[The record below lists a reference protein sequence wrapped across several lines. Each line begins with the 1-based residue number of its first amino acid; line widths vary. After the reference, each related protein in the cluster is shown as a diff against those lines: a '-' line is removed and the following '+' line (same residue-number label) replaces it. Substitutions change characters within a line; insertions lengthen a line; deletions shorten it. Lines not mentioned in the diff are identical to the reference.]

1 MQAIHNTLFLFAA
14 AIFLIFLSSI
24 EPPLAFSESASGG
37 VEAEK
42 AETAGPQAATKFL
55 STIQLT
61 EAEKQWL
68 EDHKTVRVSGPR
80 AFPPF
85 HFFDTNGDVHGIA
98 ADYVQL
104 ILKHLQLTP
113 DIKSNLFWPDVL
125 KKAKARE
132 IDLISIAAKSGDR
145 EEYLAYTKPFVSFP
159 LIIVT
164 RSEAP
169 FVGGMRHLQR
179 KKVALV
185 KGNITYDWIV
195 KDGIEVDPL
204 FVKTPLDALQAV
216 ASGEADVAIENLAAA
231 TYLILRNGLSNL
243 KIAAPTHYKSYDL
256 HIAVRKDWPE
266 LVSIIDKILLDIT
279 PEQQLEML
287 NKWLKVS
294 YEHGIKKEDVVKW
307 TLAVICIFGVVLL
320 AVWLWNRRLRK
331 EIDERK
337 RAEHVLAESETRFKA
352 LHNASFGGIA
362 IHDQGVILEANQG
375 LADISGYSTEE
386 LIGMDGLLLIAEK
399 SRDFVMSKILS
410 GYEKPYEAFGI
421 RKNGEEYPLRLEARN
436 VPYKGKP
443 VRTVEFRDITEQ
455 KQAEKALELTRFSIE
470 HASDSIYWTTPDGTF
485 VDVNEA
491 ACQALGY
498 SREELLQINISEVKP
513 DYSMEM
519 WREHFDNLRKNG
531 SLSFE
536 AEQRTKEGKIVPVEI
551 VANYVQ
557 FDDEEFNCA
566 FIRDISDRKHAEE
579 ERLAFEKQ
587 LLHTQ
592 KLESLGVMAGGIAH
606 DFNNLLTSIMGNAD
620 LALIRLSPESPAITN
635 LKNIEKATARAAD
648 LAKQMLAYSGK
659 GKFVVENI
667 DLNNLLKEMMHML
680 EVSVSKKAV
689 LRFNEFQPLPS
700 VEADATQL
708 RQVIMNLI
716 INGSEAIGDRSGVIA
731 ISTGCIECDD
741 RYLEDAWVDE
751 DISPGL
757 YVYIEITDTG
767 CGMDSETRAKLF
779 DPFFTTKFTGR
790 GLGMAAVLGIIR
802 GHKGAI
808 KIYSEV
814 DKGTSFKILLPASQ
828 KPAELFNGRGNTHDN
843 WQGSGTVLLADDE
856 ESVRAIS
863 SEMLKE
869 LGFDTITANN
879 GREAVDKFR
888 DNPDISFVILDL
900 TMPHMDGEQCFRELR
915 KLQPDVQVILS
926 SGFSD
931 EEVTGKFVGRGLVGF
946 IQKPYK
952 ISALREIIQKM
963 M

>member
-1 MQAIHNTLFLFAA
+1 MQAAQSTVLIFTASVFLF
-14 AIFLIFLSSI
+14 FFTSLL
-24 EPPLAFSESASGG
+24 PPEAFSESSTGR
-37 VEAEK
+37 VRTEEAG
-42 AETAGPQAATKFL
+42 TATPQAQTKQGFRL
-55 STIQLT
+55 QLT
-61 EAEKQWL
+61 EDEKRWL
-68 EDHKTVRVSGPR
+68 QGHNSVRISGPR

-85 HFFDTNGDVHGIA
+85 YFFDKNGDVHGIA
-98 ADYVQL
+98 ADYVSL
-104 ILKHLQLTP
+104 ILKYLQLTP
-113 DIKSNLFWPDVL
+113 DIQANLFWPDVL

-145 EEYLAYTKPFVSFP
+145 EEYLTFTKPFVSFP

-164 RSEAP
+164 REKTP
-169 FVGGMRHLQR
+169 FIGGMRHLQGKR
-179 KKVALV
+179 VALV

-195 KDGIEVDPL
+195 KDEIEVVPL
-204 FVKTPLDALQAV
+204 FVKTPLEALQAV
-216 ASGEADVAIENLAAA
+216 ASGEAEAAVENLAAA
-231 TYLILRNGLSNL
+231 TYLILHNGLSNL

-256 HIAVRKDWPE
+256 HIAIRKDWPE
-266 LVSIIDKILLDIT
+266 LVSIIDKILLGIT

-287 NKWLKVS
+287 NKWLKVR
-294 YEHGIKKEDVVKW
+294 YEHGINKEDVVQW
-307 TLAVICIFGVVLL
+307 TLAVIVVFGTVLL

-331 EIDERK
+331 EIDERT
-337 RAEHVLAESETRFKA
+337 RTEHILAESETRFKA

-362 IHDQGVILEANQG
+362 IHDKGLILEVNQG
-375 LADISGYSTEE
+375 LANISGYSTEE
-386 LIGMDGLLLIAEK
+386 LIGMDGLQLIAEQ

-410 GYEKPYEAFGI
+410 GYEKPYEAFGL
-421 RKNGEEYPLRLEARN
+421 RKNGDEYPLRLEARN
-436 VPYKGKP
+436 VPYKGITA
-443 VRTVEFRDITEQ
+443 RTVEFRDITEQ
-455 KQAEKALELTRFSIE
+455 KQAEKALERTRFSIE
-470 HASDSIYWTTPDGTF
+470 HASDSIFWTTPDGTF
-485 VDVNEA
+485 IDVNKA

-498 SREELLQINISEVKP
+498 SREEFLQINICDLKA
-513 DYSMEM
+513 DYTMEM
-519 WREHFDNLRKNG
+519 WHEHFNDLRQNG
-531 SLSFE
+531 SLTFE
-536 AEQRTKEGKIVPVEI
+536 SEQRTKEGKILPVEI

-566 FIRDISDRKHAEE
+566 FIRDISDRKHAEQ

-587 LLHTQ
+587 LQHTQ

-635 LKNIEKATARAAD
+635 LRNIEKATARAAD

-667 DLNNLLKEMMHML
+667 DINNLLKEMMHML

-689 LRFNEFQPLPS
+689 LRFNEFLPLPS

-751 DISPGL
+751 GISPGL
-757 YVYIEITDTG
+757 YVFIEITDTG

-790 GLGMAAVLGIIR
+790 GLGMAAVLGIVR

-814 DKGTSFKILLPASQ
+814 NKGTSFKILLPASQ
-828 KPAELFNGRGNTHDN
+828 KPAQLFNGKSNGQDE

-856 ESVRAIS
+856 ESVRAIG

-869 LGFDTITANN
+869 LGFNTITAHD
-879 GREAVDKFR
+879 GRDAVEKFQ
-888 DNPDISFVILDL
+888 DNPHISFVILDL

-931 EEVTGKFVGRGLVGF
+931 EEVTRKFVGRGLVGF

-952 ISALREIIQKM
+952 LSTLKEIIQEAQ
-963 M
+963 